1 MSAGSRDLD
10 QLDRVGGLPPRWMRL
25 AVLVLAVCGLG
36 VSVYLTFEHYSA
48 SATLA
53 CPDTGRINCV
63 KVTSS
68 AYSTLLGVPVAVLG
82 LAFFLTLVPMS
93 LPWAWAAG
101 EPLVHRVR
109 LAMVSVGL
117 LFVLYL
123 VWAELFA
130 IHAICL
136 WCTSVHVI
144 TALVFVLVV
153 FAEALR
159 LPPSPARGP

>member
-1 MSAGSRDLD
+1 VSVGSSDLD
-10 QLDRVGGLPPRWMRL
+10 QLDRVGGLPPRWMQL
-25 AVLVLAVCGLG
+25 AVLLLAGCGLA

-82 LAFFLTLVPMS
+82 LAYYAALVPMT
-93 LPWAWAAG
+93 LPRAWAA
-101 EPLVHRVR
+101 PAPMVHRVR

-144 TALVFVLVV
+144 TAMVFVLVV

-159 LPPSPARGP
+159 LPTAPARGS